1 MAFQPSK
8 SKKHKTT
15 IDIALNLNSMMDM
28 MTILL
33 LFLIKSFNTGG
44 ALATQST
51 FLKLPVSDRQLRV
64 KKELNVALA
73 TDMIL
78 VNEIPILRMGEVD
91 KQAILI
97 PALEKKLVEYARKEK
112 QLEIETG
119 RPFAN
124 EVVIQADKGI
134 TFDIL
139 FKVLYTCSKTEFYK
153 MRLMTVQGSKM
164 KV

>member
-8 SKKHKTT
+8 SKKHKTN

-33 LFLIKSFNTGG
+33 LFLIKSFSTSG

-51 FLKLPVSDRQLRV
+51 YLKLPVSDRQLKP
-64 KKELNVALA
+64 KKELNIALA

-78 VNEIPILRMGEVD
+78 VNEMPVMRVGEIKKESIL
-91 KQAILI
+91 L
-97 PALEKKLVEYARKEK
+97 PALENKLAEYAKKEK

-124 EVVIQADKGI
+124 EVVIQADKSI
-134 TFDIL
+134 TFDVL

-164 KV
+164 KI